1 MVLTFEYPIE
11 QVTFI
16 LTLCFH
22 EGDGIVDA
30 RFFKYGVMEDGMGGY
45 GQVSTKDAIIG
56 GGIASLVGLFV
67 VAVAIWGDDSGFHA
81 PRWVVGAAG
90 CTFLFAGIAIL
101 VQDHPRFS
109 ALVRA
114 LLLTTFGAVF
124 TWVSFG
130 PGERQFSS
138 TVSIPFISITRDSSE
153 ITGRICFAP
162 GAILLDGLAL
172 YTWFLFGRDWFLRN
186 IREG

>member
-1 MVLTFEYPIE
+1 MS
-11 QVTFI
+11 
-16 LTLCFH
+16 
-22 EGDGIVDA
+22 GSS
-30 RFFKYGVMEDGMGGY
+30 R
-45 GQVSTKDAIIG
+45 VSMKDALIG
-56 GGIASLVGLFV
+56 GGIASMVGLFV
-67 VAVAIWGDDSGFHA
+67 VAMAIWGDESGFHA

-101 VQDHPRFS
+101 SQDYPQFS
-109 ALVRA
+109 VLVRA

-130 PGERQFSS
+130 PGDRQFSS
-138 TVSIPFISITRDSSE
+138 TVSVPFISITRDSSE

-172 YTWFLFGRDWFLRN
+172 YTWFLFGRDWLMGGMQK
-186 IREG
+186 E

>member
-1 MVLTFEYPIE
+1 MDLS
-11 QVTFI
+11 
-16 LTLCFH
+16 
-22 EGDGIVDA
+22 GRA
-30 RFFKYGVMEDGMGGY
+30 SK
-45 GQVSTKDAIIG
+45 KDAVIG

-67 VAVAIWGDDSGFHA
+67 IAISIWGDDSGFHA

-90 CTFLFAGIAIL
+90 STFLFAGIAIL
-101 VQDHPRFS
+101 VQDHPQFS

-138 TVSIPFISITRDSSE
+138 TVSIPFISITSDSPG

-162 GAILLDGLAL
+162 GAILLDALAL
-172 YTWFLFGRDWFLRN
+172 YMWFLFGRDWFLRDV
-186 IREG
+186 RDE